1 MNLRLLLLIVI
12 LTFATGTQAVRA
24 QGNEADSKFAKEG
37 VEAAKRKDW
46 DKAVE
51 NLRKAVAADPN
62 DNRNSVNLALALQ
75 ERGVARVGKNQLDEG
90 IADLSESLKIKGDN
104 VNAHRYR
111 GYALLS
117 KKDFQHAVEDYDVV
131 IGQNHDDFE
140 ALDRRAYALTAMKQY
155 DKATADYTTMIKAKP
170 RELRGYLGRSY
181 VLDTTN
187 KPKEAMEDVNK
198 ALEIDPKNDTAL
210 NRKKRL
216 EAVMK
221 AAAKPGASPASASPA
236 GEKTNAASAAGAVPV
251 PRASPR

>member
-1 MNLRLLLLIVI
+1 MNPRLLILVVI
-12 LTFATGTQAVRA
+12 LAFAAASNRVRA

-37 VEAAKRKDW
+37 IEAAKRKDW

-51 NLRKAVAADPN
+51 YLRKAVAADAN

-90 IADLSESLKIKGDN
+90 IGDLSESLKIKGDN
-104 VNAHRYR
+104 VTAHRFR

-117 KKDFQHAVEDYDVV
+117 KKDYGHAVEDYDAV
-131 IGQNHDDFE
+131 IGQNENDYE
-140 ALDRRAYALTAMKQY
+140 ALDRRAYALTALKEY
-155 DKATADYTTMIKAKP
+155 DRAIADYTAMIKAKP

-181 VLDTTN
+181 VLDTTS
-187 KPKEAMEDVNK
+187 KAKEAMEDVNK
-198 ALEIDPKNDTAL
+198 ALEIDPKNDVAL

-221 AAAKPGASPASASPA
+221 AAAKPGGASPAPGKTMPPSAAAPA
-236 GEKTNAASAAGAVPV
+236 G
-251 PRASPR
+251 SPR